1 MGTAK
6 QPKRADG
13 VQALTANRLNDG
25 LVVFFT
31 KGGHWSRRINDA
43 ALLAVEASQ
52 AVLDSAGEYAVSTN
66 HVVAPYLIDV
76 ETGGGDI
83 NPTRF
88 RERIRAFGPTVN
100 TVPAPRA

>member
-6 QPKRADG
+6 QPKTAESL
-13 VQALTANRLNDG
+13 QALTANRLIDG

-31 KGGHWSRRINDA
+31 ESGHWSRRIGEA
-43 ALLAVEASQ
+43 ALFCHESSQ
-52 AVLDSAGEYAVSTN
+52 TILETAGEHAVSTN

-76 ETGGGDI
+76 DAQDGDI

-88 RERIRAFGPTVN
+88 REQIRAFGPTVN
-100 TVPAPRA
+100 TAPAARA